1 MLRPMG
7 LRTVILRHDLPD
19 GSGHFDWMF
28 ALDDPP
34 ASRLATWRCAVRPDE
49 SEVGAVVPMEALAP
63 HRTAYLTF
71 EGPLDGGRGSVRRV
85 AAGWWRPAEDVEP
98 ARALAGE
105 GGVEIAWDGSA
116 GRQHWLLA
124 PRAATRCA

>member
-1 MLRPMG
+1 MR

-28 ALDDPP
+28 ATDDPP
-34 ASRLATWRCAVRPDE
+34 AARLATWRCAARPDGAA
-49 SEVGAVVPMEALAP
+49 VGAVVALEPLAP
-63 HRTAYLTF
+63 HRTAYLAL
-71 EGPLDGGRGSVRRV
+71 EGPLGGGRGSVRRV

-105 GGVEIAWDGSA
+105 GGVEIAWDASA
-116 GRQHWLLA
+116 GRQHWLLGS
-124 PRAATRCA
+124 RGATRCA